1 MMKVMHW
8 LVQHNIATSLFEP
21 LIELIVKIDS
31 AKIKKVRIA
40 KNATHTST
48 STANEFVDSMADVV
62 RQRTVSEMNSSPN
75 PYFGLMLDEGSSAVA
90 VRKMLGISVKF
101 IGSDGNPSVKYL
113 ATKEVVDGKAQTMVD
128 TVKSTFQAMGITSWQ
143 EKLRSLGTD
152 GASVM
157 LGRKE
162 GVGAKLAQQC
172 KGLITVHCNN
182 HRLALAAR
190 DSFKGIPEMIKI
202 EEFLSGL
209 YNFFHWSPNRS
220 NSLRA
225 VQEAFNEAPLA
236 VKAAKHFR

>member
-1 MMKVMHW
+1 MMKVLHW
-8 LVQHNIATSLFEP
+8 LIEHNLAPSLFDS
-21 LIELIVKIDS
+21 LIEMITKIDS
-31 AKIKKVRIA
+31 SKIQRVRIA
-40 KNATHTST
+40 KNAKYTST
-48 STANEFVDSMADVV
+48 NTVTDFVESMASVV
-62 RQRTVSEMNSSPN
+62 RDETVRELNTAPS

-101 IGSDGNPSVKYL
+101 MDIDGNPAVKYL

-128 TVKSTFQAMGITSWQ
+128 TVQETFESIGVTSWQ
-143 EKLRSLGTD
+143 QKLRSLGTD

-157 LGRKE
+157 LGKKE

-172 KGLITVHCNN
+172 QSLITVHCNN

-190 DSFKGIPEMIKI
+190 DSFKGIPEMLKI
-202 EEFLSGL
+202 EELLSGL